1 MADITVQNLTKY
13 YGDRLILKDISFDIQ
28 PGEKVAIFRRKRR
41 RKDHFTQ
48 YFDRQTVV

>member
-28 PGEKVAIFRRKRR
+28 PGEKVAILGANGAGK
-41 RKDHFTQ
+41 T
-48 YFDRQTVV
+48 TTINMLCGLL